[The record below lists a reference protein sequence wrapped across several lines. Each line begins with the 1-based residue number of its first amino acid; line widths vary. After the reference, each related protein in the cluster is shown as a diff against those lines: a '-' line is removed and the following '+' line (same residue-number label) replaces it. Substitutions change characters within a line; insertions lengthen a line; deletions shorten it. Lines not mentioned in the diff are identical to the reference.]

1 MIKEVEM
8 REVRVGQVARGG
20 LILSLAALAGCGYA
34 KRKDVDAQMVQLRTD
49 MQSEM
54 QSGDQ
59 ALDGKISTLDGR
71 VGGLES
77 RAAALEQELR
87 SMRTEFNA
95 SIDQLKGML
104 SFNVPVNF
112 EFNSDMLR
120 DPDHAVLRKFASVV
134 EEYYPNAVVTVEGFT
149 DPSGSRSYNLDLGRR
164 RAESVKSFLVTE
176 GLQDNTVKVVSY
188 GEAAD
193 RQVVPG
199 AQGPGDEGQQNR
211 RVSLVID
218 YSGSP
223 LATRPITN

>member
-1 MIKEVEM
+1 M
-8 REVRVGQVARGG
+8 REVRMGQVARGG
-20 LILSLAALAGCGYA
+20 LILGLVGLAGCGYA
-34 KRKDVDAQMVQLRTD
+34 KRKDVDSQMAQLRSD
-49 MQSEM
+49 MQTEM

-59 ALDGKISTLDGR
+59 ALDSKIGALDGR

-112 EFNSDMLR
+112 DYDSDMLR
-120 DPDHAVLRKFASVV
+120 DPDHAVLQKFASVV
-134 EEYYPNAVVTVEGFT
+134 KGYYPNAVVTVEGFT
-149 DPSGSRSYNLDLGRR
+149 DPAGSRAYNLQLGQR
-164 RAESVKSFLVTE
+164 RAESVKAFLVTQ
-176 GLQDNTVKVVSY
+176 GLQNDMVKVVSY

-199 AQGPGDEGQQNR
+199 AQGPGAAGQQNR

-223 LATRPITN
+223 LTTRPITN

>member
-1 MIKEVEM
+1 M
-8 REVRVGQVARGG
+8 REVRMGQVARGG
-20 LILSLAALAGCGYA
+20 LILGLVALAGCGYA
-34 KRKDVDAQMVQLRTD
+34 KRKDVDSQMAQLRSD
-49 MQSEM
+49 MQTEM

-59 ALDGKISTLDGR
+59 ALDSKISTLDGR

-95 SIDQLKGML
+95 SIDELKGML

-112 EFNSDMLR
+112 DYDSDMLR
-120 DPDHAVLRKFASVV
+120 DPDHAVLQKFAAVV
-134 EEYYPNAVVTVEGFT
+134 KDYYPNAVVTVEGFT
-149 DPSGSRSYNLDLGRR
+149 DPSGSRAYNLQLGQR
-164 RAESVKSFLVTE
+164 RAESVKSFLVTQ
-176 GLQDNTVKVVSY
+176 GLQDNMVKVVSY

-199 AQGPGDEGQQNR
+199 AQGPGAEGQQNR

-223 LATRPITN
+223 LMTRPITN

>member
-1 MIKEVEM
+1 M
-8 REVRVGQVARGG
+8 REVGMGQVARGG
-20 LILSLAALAGCGYA
+20 LILGLVALTGCGYA
-34 KRKDVDAQMVQLRTD
+34 KRKDVDAQMAQLRSD
-49 MQSEM
+49 MQTEM

-59 ALDGKISTLDGR
+59 ALDGRVTALDGR

-95 SIDQLKGML
+95 SIDELKGML

-112 EFNSDMLR
+112 DYDSDMLR
-120 DPDHAVLRKFASVV
+120 DADHAVLRKFANVV
-134 EEYYPNAVVTVEGFT
+134 KEYYPNAVVTVEGFT
-149 DPSGSRSYNLDLGRR
+149 DPSGSRAYNLALGQR
-164 RAESVKSFLVTE
+164 RAESVKAFLVNDG
-176 GLQDNTVKVVSY
+176 GLQGNTVKVVSY

-199 AQGPGDEGQQNR
+199 AQGPGAEGQQNR

-218 YSGSP
+218 YSGAP
-223 LATRPITN
+223 LTTRPITD